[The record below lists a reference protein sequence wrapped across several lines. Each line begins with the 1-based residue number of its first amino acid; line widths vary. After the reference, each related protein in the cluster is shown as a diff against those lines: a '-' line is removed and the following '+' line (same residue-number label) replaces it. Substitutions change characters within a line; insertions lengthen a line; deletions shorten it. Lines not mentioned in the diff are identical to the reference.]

1 MQQLQECWFPHF
13 PSCIIL
19 LLLDVLWLVY
29 THLKNHINK
38 YLVKS
43 LCYKWST
50 WKQAELKLAAARLTA
65 PHDFQCQLKSIR
77 ATQIFNVKLPR
88 AFVRSAK

>member
-1 MQQLQECWFPHF
+1 MLQLQECWLPHF
-13 PSCIIL
+13 PSCIVL

-43 LCYKWST
+43 LCYKLWSL
-50 WKQAELKLAAARLTA
+50 QAPANIYG
-65 PHDFQCQLKSIR
+65 DVI
-77 ATQIFNVKLPR
+77 
-88 AFVRSAK
+88 